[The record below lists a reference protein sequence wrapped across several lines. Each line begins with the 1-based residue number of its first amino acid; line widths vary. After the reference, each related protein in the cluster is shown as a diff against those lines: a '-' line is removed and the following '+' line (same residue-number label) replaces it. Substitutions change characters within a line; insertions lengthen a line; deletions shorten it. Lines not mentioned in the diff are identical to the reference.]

1 MRSASAVIVILM
13 ALGAVSPVVLAASQ
27 DVQPSADLAAA
38 VKEFQ
43 LHESSRPVRDT
54 MQNWTPPRKIVVT
67 IDEPGRTAWLQ
78 EAMPKGVTVV
88 GVRSEADAGSQLAE
102 ADALVYFG
110 CNPATFAKAPRAKWV
125 HVGSGGADQC
135 LATPGIASGEILLTN
150 GQKVKNTM
158 MAEQAMGYVFALAR
172 SIDVGMRSQVRGE
185 LDRSG
190 RGRHSRQLNGATMLI
205 VGLGGAGVEIA
216 RMAHAIGMNVIATRN
231 SSREGPEF
239 VSYVGLADETPKL
252 VSQADVIV
260 ICAPLTPATRGLFNA
275 EMFARMKK
283 DAMFVNWTR
292 AEITVAED
300 LAAALKAGTIGSAAL
315 NWATSKPL
323 PKDHPLWSAPNLILA
338 PWAGTGSGAIT
349 GTGTG
354 TGPAPAADQATRTK
368 RNGGESTRDARWLVV
383 RENMRRF
390 ATGEK
395 MYSVFDLERGY

>member
-1 MRSASAVIVILM
+1 MRCRSAVVAVLM
-13 ALGAVSPVVLAASQ
+13 ALAAGSAVSQEAA
-27 DVQPSADLAAA
+27 PATDLAAA

-43 LHESSRPVRDT
+43 LQESSRPVRET
-54 MQNWTPPRKIVVT
+54 MRGWTAPRKIVVAV
-67 IDEPGRTAWLQ
+67 DEPGRTAWLQ
-78 EAMPKGVTVV
+78 QAMPKGVTVV
-88 GVRSEADAGSQLAE
+88 GVPDESAAGPQLTD

-110 CNPATFAKAPRAKWV
+110 CNPSTFAKAPKAKWV

-135 LATPGIASGEILLTN
+135 LATPGIARGEILLTN

-158 MAEQAMGYVFALAR
+158 LAEEAMGYVFALAR
-172 SIDVGMRSQVRGE
+172 SIDVGVQNQLRGE

-190 RGRHSRQLNGATMLI
+190 KGRHSKQLQGATMLI

-216 RMAHAIGMNVIATRN
+216 RIAHALGMKVIATRN
-231 SSREGPEF
+231 SGREGPDF

-252 VSQADVIV
+252 VSEADVVV

-275 EMFARMKK
+275 AMFARMKK
-283 DAMFVNWTR
+283 DAMLVNWTR
-292 AEITVAED
+292 AEITVPED

-315 NWATSKPL
+315 NWATAKPL

-338 PWAGTGSGAIT
+338 PWAGTGAGAVT

-354 TGPAPAADQATRTK
+354 TGPGSGVKAPKTH
-368 RNGGESTRDARWLVV
+368 RNGSDVTADARWLVV

-390 ATGEK
+390 ASGDK

>member
-1 MRSASAVIVILM
+1 MGCRAAVIAISL
-13 ALGAVSPVVLAASQ
+13 AVVAGTAATHAASQ
-27 DVQPSADLAAA
+27 EQAPGVDLAAA
-38 VKEFQ
+38 LKEFQ
-43 LHESSRPVRDT
+43 LQESSRPVRET
-54 MQNWTPPRKIVVT
+54 MHGWTPPHKIVVT
-67 IDEPGRTAWLQ
+67 VDEPGRTAWLQ
-78 EAMPKGVTVV
+78 QAMPKGVTVV
-88 GVRSEADAGSQLAE
+88 GVSGEAAAGSQLAD

-125 HVGSGGADQC
+125 HVASGGADQC
-135 LATPGIASGEILLTN
+135 LATPGIARGEILLTN
-150 GQKVKNTM
+150 GQKVKNTL
-158 MAEQAMGYVFALAR
+158 MAEEAMGYVFALAR
-172 SIDVGMRSQVRGE
+172 SIDVGMRNQLRGE

-190 RGRHSRQLNGATMLI
+190 RGRHSKQLQGATMLI

-216 RMAHAIGMNVIATRN
+216 RIAHALGMKVIATRN
-231 SSREGPEF
+231 SSHEGPDF

-252 VSQADVIV
+252 VGEADVVV

-275 EMFARMKK
+275 AMFARMKK
-283 DAMFVNWTR
+283 DAILVNWTR
-292 AEITVAED
+292 AEITDAED

-338 PWAGTGSGAIT
+338 PWAGTGAGAVT

-354 TGPAPAADQATRTK
+354 AGPGSGVQASKSNRAGGDATR
-368 RNGGESTRDARWLVV
+368 EARWLVV

-390 ATGEK
+390 ATGDK

>member
-1 MRSASAVIVILM
+1 MRSRSAVIVILA
-13 ALGAVSPVVLAASQ
+13 ALGAGSSVVLAASQ

-67 IDEPGRTAWLQ
+67 IDEPERTAWLQ

-172 SIDVGMRSQVRGE
+172 SIDVGMRNQVRGE

>member
-1 MRSASAVIVILM
+1 MGCRSAVVAILM
-13 ALGAVSPVVLAASQ
+13 ALAAGTAASQ
-27 DVQPSADLAAA
+27 EVAPATDLAVA

-43 LHESSRPVRDT
+43 LQESGKPVRET
-54 MQNWTPPRKIVVT
+54 MRGWTAPHKIVVAV
-67 IDEPGRTAWLQ
+67 DDPERTAWLQ
-78 EAMPKGVTVV
+78 QAMPKGVTVI
-88 GVRSEADAGSQLAE
+88 GVPDESAAGPQLAD

-110 CNPATFAKAPRAKWV
+110 CNPSTFAKAPKAKWV

-135 LATPGIASGEILLTN
+135 LATPGIARGEILLTN

-158 MAEQAMGYVFALAR
+158 LAEEAMGYVFALAR
-172 SIDVGMRSQVRGE
+172 SIDVGMQNQLRGE

-190 RGRHSRQLNGATMLI
+190 KGRHSKQLQGATMLI

-216 RMAHAIGMNVIATRN
+216 RIAHALGMKVIATRN
-231 SSREGPEF
+231 SGREGPDF

-252 VSQADVIV
+252 VSEADVVV

-275 EMFARMKK
+275 AMFARMKK
-283 DAMFVNWTR
+283 DAMLVNWTR
-292 AEITVAED
+292 AEITVPED

-338 PWAGTGSGAIT
+338 PWAGTGAGAVT

-354 TGPAPAADQATRTK
+354 TGPGSGVQAAK
-368 RNGGESTRDARWLVV
+368 SNRNGTSMTADARWLVV

-390 ATGEK
+390 ATGDK

>member
-1 MRSASAVIVILM
+1 MRCRSAVVAVLM
-13 ALGAVSPVVLAASQ
+13 ALAAGSAVSQEAA
-27 DVQPSADLAAA
+27 PATDLAAA

-43 LHESSRPVRDT
+43 LQESSRPVRET
-54 MQNWTPPRKIVVT
+54 MRGWTAPRKIVVAV
-67 IDEPGRTAWLQ
+67 DEPGRTAWLQ
-78 EAMPKGVTVV
+78 QAMPKGVTVV
-88 GVRSEADAGSQLAE
+88 GVPDESAAGPQLTD

-110 CNPATFAKAPRAKWV
+110 CNPSTFAKAPKAKWV

-135 LATPGIASGEILLTN
+135 LATPGIARGEILLTN

-158 MAEQAMGYVFALAR
+158 LAEEAMGYVFALAR
-172 SIDVGMRSQVRGE
+172 SIDVGVQNQLRGE

-190 RGRHSRQLNGATMLI
+190 KGRHSKQLQGATMLI

-216 RMAHAIGMNVIATRN
+216 RIAHALGMKVIATRN
-231 SSREGPEF
+231 SGREGPDF

-252 VSQADVIV
+252 VSEADVVV

-275 EMFARMKK
+275 AMFARMKK
-283 DAMFVNWTR
+283 DAMLVNWTR
-292 AEITVAED
+292 AEITVPED

-315 NWATSKPL
+315 NWATAKPL

-338 PWAGTGSGAIT
+338 PWAGTGAGAVT

-354 TGPAPAADQATRTK
+354 TGPGSGVEPGK
-368 RNGGESTRDARWLVV
+368 NNRNGSDSTAEARWLVV
-383 RENMRRF
+383 RDNMKRF
-390 ATGEK
+390 ATGDK

>member
-1 MRSASAVIVILM
+1 MGCRAAVVAIFM
-13 ALGAVSPVVLAASQ
+13 ALVAGSAASQ
-27 DVQPSADLAAA
+27 ERAPATDLAAA
-38 VKEFQ
+38 LKEFQ
-43 LHESSRPVRDT
+43 LQESGRPVRET
-54 MQNWTPPRKIVVT
+54 MRGWTSPRKIVVAV
-67 IDEPGRTAWLQ
+67 DEPGRTAWLQ
-78 EAMPKGVTVV
+78 QAMPKGVTVI
-88 GVRSEADAGSQLAE
+88 GVPDEGAAGPQLAD

-110 CNPATFAKAPRAKWV
+110 CNPATFAKAPKAKWV

-135 LATPGIASGEILLTN
+135 LATPGIARGEILLTN

-158 MAEQAMGYVFALAR
+158 LAEAAMGYVFALAR
-172 SIDVGMRSQVRGE
+172 SIDVGMRNQLRGE

-190 RGRHSRQLNGATMLI
+190 KGRHSKQLQGATMLI

-216 RMAHAIGMNVIATRN
+216 RIAHALGMKVIATRN
-231 SSREGPEF
+231 SGREGPDF

-252 VSQADVIV
+252 VSEADVIV

-275 EMFARMKK
+275 AMFARMKK
-283 DAMFVNWTR
+283 DAMLVNWTR

-300 LAAALKAGTIGSAAL
+300 LAAALKAGTLGSAAL

-338 PWAGTGSGAIT
+338 PWAGTGAGAVT

-354 TGPAPAADQATRTK
+354 TGPASGVQASKTNK
-368 RNGGESTRDARWLVV
+368 NGSGSTADARWLVV

-390 ATGEK
+390 ATGDK
-395 MYSVFDLERGY
+395 MYSVFDIERGY